1 MPSRK
6 GAMNRKLVE
15 GSPLPADGTE
25 KSYASGQRPRYG
37 RYLLVAVVV
46 IAVLLLV
53 GWWPKHKQ
61 NEQVQAKANQQKAS
75 LPIVEV
81 VTASEV
87 PQVEELTLPGTVVPV
102 STTHIYAR
110 ATGYLKTLN
119 ADIGDRVRRSQLL
132 AVIESPDL
140 DAAVQQQQSLV
151 QVSKATLNTARS
163 QLALQQVT
171 YDRVHTLAQHG
182 VLSQQDDDVALAA
195 VKAATDAVQ
204 SAENN
209 VNAETSA
216 LERWTV
222 LASYEQVRSPID
234 GTVTARNV
242 DVGSFVT
249 SSGAGAGL
257 LLNTTS
263 VQSNSGGPPT
273 GGAQGGELFQITN
286 THNLQTFISV
296 PEEDA
301 VNVQTGHEATLTFSE
316 LPGQQFDGKIIRSS
330 DSLNQQTRTL
340 LLEVQ
345 IQDPNG
351 RLRPGMFAS
360 VRLHFNVQNPG
371 ILISGDSIIPR
382 AQGQFVAVVDNN
394 VVHLQQVHVG
404 RDLGTEVYVTTGLRN
419 GDKIVVN
426 PTDSVQEGVHVQ
438 TKAAPKGQER

>member
-1 MPSRK
+1 
-6 GAMNRKLVE
+6 MNSKPVE
-15 GSPLPADGTE
+15 GSPLSADGSE
-25 KSYASGQRPRYG
+25 KGSASGQRPRYG

-46 IAVLLLV
+46 IAGLLLL
-53 GWWPKHKQ
+53 GWWPKHKL
-61 NEQVQAKANQQKAS
+61 NEQVQAKANQQKAA

-87 PQVEELTLPGTVVPV
+87 PKTQELTLPGTVVPV

-119 ADIGDRVRRSQLL
+119 VDIGDRVRRGQLL

-140 DAAVQQQQSLV
+140 DATVEQQRSLL
-151 QVSKATLNTARS
+151 QVSKAALNTARS
-163 QLALQQVT
+163 QLALQQAT
-171 YDRVHTLAQHG
+171 YDRVHVLAQHG

-204 SAENN
+204 SAESN

-216 LERWTV
+216 LEHWTV

-242 DVGSFVT
+242 DVGSFVS

-257 LLNTTS
+257 TLNTTS

-273 GGAQGGELFQITN
+273 GGAQGGELFQIAN
-286 THNLQTFISV
+286 TRNLRTFISV

-316 LPGQQFDGKIIRSS
+316 LPGQQFQGKIIRSS

-345 IQDPNG
+345 IQGPK
-351 RLRPGMFAS
+351 RQLRPGMFAS
-360 VRLHFNVQNPG
+360 VQLHFNVQNPG

-394 VVHLQQVHVG
+394 IVHLQQVHVG

-438 TKAAPKGQER
+438 TKTAPKGQER

>member
-1 MPSRK
+1 
-6 GAMNRKLVE
+6 MNSKPAE
-15 GSPLPADGTE
+15 GSALSTDG
-25 KSYASGQRPRYG
+25 KDHGSASGQRPRYG
-37 RYLLVAVVV
+37 WYLLVAVVV
-46 IAVLLLV
+46 IAGLWLL
-53 GWWPKHKQ
+53 GWWPKHKL
-61 NEQVQAKANQQKAS
+61 NEQVRAKVDQQKAA

-87 PQVEELTLPGTVVPV
+87 PKTEELTLPGTVVPV

-119 ADIGDRVRRSQLL
+119 VDIGDRVRHGQLL

-140 DAAVQQQQSLV
+140 DATVRQQQSLL
-151 QVSKATLNTARS
+151 QASKAALNTARS
-163 QLALQQVT
+163 QLALQQAT
-171 YDRVHTLAQHG
+171 YDRVHVLAQHG

-209 VNAETSA
+209 VDAEASA
-216 LERWTV
+216 LEHWTV
-222 LASYEQVRSPID
+222 LASYEQMRSPID

-242 DVGSFVT
+242 EVGSFVS

-257 LLNTTS
+257 TLNATS
-263 VQSNSGGPPT
+263 VQSDSGGPPT

-286 THNLQTFISV
+286 THNLRTFISV
-296 PEEDA
+296 PEEYA
-301 VNVQTGHEATLTFSE
+301 VNVQTGQGTTLTFSE
-316 LPGQQFDGKIIRSS
+316 LPGQQFHGKIIRSS

-345 IQDPNG
+345 IQDPKR

-360 VRLHFNVQNPG
+360 VQLHFDVQNPG
-371 ILISGDSIIPR
+371 ILVSGDSVIPR

-394 VVHLQQVHVG
+394 NIVHLQQVHVG

-426 PTDSVQEGVHVQ
+426 PSDSVQEGVHVQ
-438 TKAAPKGQER
+438 TKPAPKGQER

>member
-1 MPSRK
+1 
-6 GAMNRKLVE
+6 
-15 GSPLPADGTE
+15 
-25 KSYASGQRPRYG
+25 
-37 RYLLVAVVV
+37 LLVAVVV
-46 IAVLLLV
+46 IAGLWLL
-53 GWWPKHKQ
+53 GWWPKHKL
-61 NEQVQAKANQQKAS
+61 NKQVQAKADQQKVA

-87 PQVEELTLPGTVVPV
+87 PKTEELTLPGTVVPV

-119 ADIGDRVRRSQLL
+119 VDIGDRVRHGQLL

-140 DAAVQQQQSLV
+140 DATVRQQQSLL
-151 QVSKATLNTARS
+151 QASKAALNTARS
-163 QLALQQVT
+163 QLALQQAT
-171 YDRVHTLAQHG
+171 YDRVHVLAQHG

-209 VNAETSA
+209 VDAEASA
-216 LERWTV
+216 LEHWTV

-242 DVGSFVT
+242 EVGSFVS

-257 LLNTTS
+257 TLNATS
-263 VQSNSGGPPT
+263 VQSDSGGPPT

-286 THNLQTFISV
+286 THNLRTFISV
-296 PEEDA
+296 PEEYA
-301 VNVQTGHEATLTFSE
+301 VNVQTGQEATLTFSE
-316 LPGQQFDGKIIRSS
+316 LLGQQFHGKIIRSS

-340 LLEVQ
+340 LLELQ
-345 IQDPNG
+345 IQDPKR

-360 VRLHFNVQNPG
+360 VQLHFDVQNPG
-371 ILISGDSIIPR
+371 ILVSGDSVIPR

-394 VVHLQQVHVG
+394 NIVHLQQVHVG

-426 PTDSVQEGVHVQ
+426 PSDSVQEGVHVQ
-438 TKAAPKGQER
+438 TKPAPKGQER

>member
-1 MPSRK
+1 
-6 GAMNRKLVE
+6 MNRKLVD
-15 GSPLPADGTE
+15 GSPQSADGRE
-25 KSYASGQRPRYG
+25 KGYASGQRPRYG
-37 RYLLVAVVV
+37 RYLIVAVVV
-46 IAVLLLV
+46 IVGLLLV
-53 GWWPKHKQ
+53 GWWPKHRL
-61 NEQVQAKANQQKAS
+61 NELVQAKANEQKAA

-87 PQVEELTLPGTVVPV
+87 RQPEELTLPGTVVPV

-119 ADIGDRVRRSQLL
+119 VDIGDRVRRGQLL
-132 AVIESPDL
+132 AVIQASDL
-140 DAAVQQQQSLV
+140 DASVEQQQSLL
-151 QVSKATLNTARS
+151 QVSKAALNTARS
-163 QLALQQVT
+163 QLALQQAT
-171 YDRVHTLAQHG
+171 YGRVHTLAQHG

-209 VNAETSA
+209 VNAEISA

-222 LASYEQVRSPID
+222 LASYEQVHSPID
-234 GTVTARNV
+234 GTVTTRNV
-242 DVGSFVT
+242 DVGSFVS
-249 SSGAGAGL
+249 SSGAAAGL

-273 GGAQGGELFQITN
+273 GGAQGGELFQIAN
-286 THNLQTFISV
+286 THSLRTFVSV

-301 VNVQTGHEATLTFSE
+301 LNVQTGREATLTFSE
-316 LPGQQFDGKIIRSS
+316 LPGQEFHGKIIRSS

-345 IQDPNG
+345 IQDPEL

-360 VRLHFNVQNPG
+360 VQLHFNVQNPG

-382 AQGQFVAVVDNN
+382 AQGQFVAVVDND
-394 VVHLQQVHVG
+394 VIHLQQVHVG
-404 RDLGTEVYVTTGLRN
+404 RDLGTEVYVTAGLRN
-419 GDKIVVN
+419 GDQIVVN

-438 TKAAPKGQER
+438 TKNAPKGQAR

>member
-1 MPSRK
+1 
-6 GAMNRKLVE
+6 MNSKPVE
-15 GSPLPADGTE
+15 GSNLLTDGRQ
-25 KSYASGQRPRYG
+25 KRPASGQRPRYG

-46 IAVLLLV
+46 IAGLWLL
-53 GWWPKHKQ
+53 GWWPKHKL
-61 NEQVQAKANQQKAS
+61 NKQVQAKADQQKVA

-87 PQVEELTLPGTVVPV
+87 PKTEELTLPGTVVPV

-119 ADIGDRVRRSQLL
+119 VDIGDRVRHGQLL

-140 DAAVQQQQSLV
+140 DATVRQQQSLL
-151 QVSKATLNTARS
+151 QASKAALNTARS
-163 QLALQQVT
+163 QLALQQAT
-171 YDRVHTLAQHG
+171 YDRVHVLAQHG

-209 VNAETSA
+209 VDAEASA
-216 LERWTV
+216 LEHWTV

-242 DVGSFVT
+242 EVGSFVS

-257 LLNTTS
+257 TLNATS
-263 VQSNSGGPPT
+263 VQSDSGGPPT

-286 THNLQTFISV
+286 THNLRTFISV
-296 PEEDA
+296 PEEYA
-301 VNVQTGHEATLTFSE
+301 VNVQTGQEATLTFSE
-316 LPGQQFDGKIIRSS
+316 LLGQQFHGKIIRSS

-340 LLEVQ
+340 LLELQ
-345 IQDPNG
+345 IQDPKR

-360 VRLHFNVQNPG
+360 VQLHFDVQNPG
-371 ILISGDSIIPR
+371 ILVSGDSVIPR

-394 VVHLQQVHVG
+394 NIVHLQQVHVG

-426 PTDSVQEGVHVQ
+426 PSDSVQEGVHVQ
-438 TKAAPKGQER
+438 TKPAPKGQER

>member
-1 MPSRK
+1 
-6 GAMNRKLVE
+6 MNSKPVE
-15 GSPLPADGTE
+15 GSPLSADGRE
-25 KSYASGQRPRYG
+25 KGSASGQPPRYG
-37 RYLLVAVVV
+37 RYLLVAVAV
-46 IAVLLLV
+46 IAGLLLL
-53 GWWPKHKQ
+53 GWWPKHKLA
-61 NEQVQAKANQQKAS
+61 EQVQAKANQQKAA

-87 PQVEELTLPGTVVPV
+87 PKTEELTLPGTVVPV

-119 ADIGDRVRRSQLL
+119 ADIGDRVRRGQLL

-140 DAAVQQQQSLV
+140 DATVEQQRSLL
-151 QVSKATLNTARS
+151 QVSKAALNTARS
-163 QLALQQVT
+163 QLTLQQAT
-171 YDRVHTLAQHG
+171 YDRVHVLAQHG

-195 VKAATDAVQ
+195 VKAATDTVQ
-204 SAENN
+204 SAESN

-216 LERWTV
+216 LEHWTV

-242 DVGSFVT
+242 DVGSFVS

-257 LLNTTS
+257 TLNTTS

-273 GGAQGGELFQITN
+273 GGAQGGELFQIAN
-286 THNLQTFISV
+286 TRNLRTFISV
-296 PEEDA
+296 PEENA
-301 VNVQTGHEATLTFSE
+301 VNVQTGNEATLTFSE
-316 LPGQQFDGKIIRSS
+316 LPGQQFQGKIVRSS

-345 IQDPNG
+345 IQDPK
-351 RLRPGMFAS
+351 RQLRPGMFAS
-360 VRLHFNVQNPG
+360 VQLHFNVQNPG

-394 VVHLQQVHVG
+394 IVHLQQVHVG

-438 TKAAPKGQER
+438 TKTAPKGQER

>member
-1 MPSRK
+1 MNSRPFGGSTPSTNSGEK
-6 GAMNRKLVE
+6 G
-15 GSPLPADGTE
+15 S
-25 KSYASGQRPRYG
+25 ASGLRPRYG

-46 IAVLLLV
+46 IAGLLLL
-53 GWWPKHKQ
+53 GWWPKRQ
-61 NEQVQAKANQQKAS
+61 LNERVQARANQTKAA

-87 PQVEELTLPGTVVPV
+87 PKTEELTLPGTVVPV
-102 STTHIYAR
+102 VTSHIYAR

-119 ADIGDRVRRSQLL
+119 VDIGDSVRRGQLL

-140 DAAVQQQQSLV
+140 DATVRQQQSLL
-151 QVSKATLNTARS
+151 QVSKASLNTARS
-163 QLALQQVT
+163 QLALQQAT
-171 YDRVHTLAQHG
+171 YDRVHVLAQHG

-209 VNAETSA
+209 VNAEASA
-216 LERWTV
+216 LEHWTV

-242 DVGSFVT
+242 DIGSFVS
-249 SSGAGAGL
+249 SSGAAAGL
-257 LLNTTS
+257 TVNTTS
-263 VQSNSGGPPT
+263 IQANSGGPPT
-273 GGAQGGELFQITN
+273 GGAQGGELFQIAN
-286 THNLQTFISV
+286 THDLRTFISV
-296 PEEDA
+296 PEGDA
-301 VNVQTGHEATLTFSE
+301 ENVQTGREATLTFSE
-316 LPGQQFDGKIIRSS
+316 LPGEQFHGKIIRSS

-345 IQDPNG
+345 IQDPKG
-351 RLRPGMFAS
+351 QLRPGMFAL
-360 VRLHFNVQNPG
+360 VQLHFNVQNPG
-371 ILISGDSIIPR
+371 ILISGDSVIPR

-394 VVHLQQVHVG
+394 IVHLQQIHVG

-419 GDKIVVN
+419 GDQIVVN

-438 TKAAPKGQER
+438 TKTAPKGQER

>member
-1 MPSRK
+1 
-6 GAMNRKLVE
+6 MNSKPVE
-15 GSPLPADGTE
+15 GSTPSADGRE
-25 KSYASGQRPRYG
+25 KGSASGQGPRYG
-37 RYLLVAVVV
+37 WYLLVAVVV
-46 IAVLLLV
+46 IAGLWLL
-53 GWWPKHKQ
+53 GWWPKHKL
-61 NEQVQAKANQQKAS
+61 NKQVQAKADQQKAA

-87 PQVEELTLPGTVVPV
+87 PKTEELTLPGTVVPV

-119 ADIGDRVRRSQLL
+119 VDIGDRVRHGQLL

-140 DAAVQQQQSLV
+140 DATVRQQQSLL
-151 QVSKATLNTARS
+151 QASKAALNTARS
-163 QLALQQVT
+163 QLALQQAT
-171 YDRVHTLAQHG
+171 YDRVHVLAQHG

-209 VNAETSA
+209 VDAEASA
-216 LERWTV
+216 LEHWTV

-242 DVGSFVT
+242 EVGSFVS

-257 LLNTTS
+257 TLNATS
-263 VQSNSGGPPT
+263 VQSDSGGPPT

-286 THNLQTFISV
+286 THNLRTFISV
-296 PEEDA
+296 PEEYA
-301 VNVQTGHEATLTFSE
+301 VNVQTGQEATLTFSE
-316 LPGQQFDGKIIRSS
+316 LPGQQFHGKIIRSS

-340 LLEVQ
+340 LLELQ
-345 IQDPNG
+345 IQDPKR

-360 VRLHFNVQNPG
+360 VQLHFDVQNPG
-371 ILISGDSIIPR
+371 ILVSGDSVIPR

-394 VVHLQQVHVG
+394 NIAHLQQVHVG

-426 PTDSVQEGVHVQ
+426 PSDSVQEGVHVQ
-438 TKAAPKGQER
+438 TKPAPKGQER

>member
-1 MPSRK
+1 
-6 GAMNRKLVE
+6 MNSKPAE
-15 GSPLPADGTE
+15 GSALSTDGRDNGP
-25 KSYASGQRPRYG
+25 ASGQRPRYG

-46 IAVLLLV
+46 IAGLWLL
-53 GWWPKHKQ
+53 GWWPKHKL
-61 NEQVQAKANQQKAS
+61 NEQVQAKADQQKVA

-87 PQVEELTLPGTVVPV
+87 PKTEEITLPGTVVPV

-119 ADIGDRVRRSQLL
+119 VDIGDSVRRGQLL
-132 AVIESPDL
+132 AVIDSPDL
-140 DAAVQQQQSLV
+140 DATVRQQQSLL
-151 QVSKATLNTARS
+151 QVSKGALNTARS
-163 QLALQQVT
+163 QLALQQET
-171 YDRVHTLAQHG
+171 YDRVHVLAQHG

-195 VKAATDAVQ
+195 VKAATDALQ

-209 VNAETSA
+209 VDAEASA
-216 LERWTV
+216 LEHWTV
-222 LASYEQVRSPID
+222 LASYERVRSPID

-242 DVGSFVT
+242 EVGSLVS

-257 LLNTTS
+257 SLNATS
-263 VQSNSGGPPT
+263 VQSDSGGPPT
-273 GGAQGGELFQITN
+273 GGAQRGELFQITN
-286 THNLQTFISV
+286 THNLQAFISV
-296 PEEDA
+296 PEEYA
-301 VNVQTGHEATLTFSE
+301 VSVQTGQEATLTFSE
-316 LPGQQFDGKIIRSS
+316 LPGQQFHGKIIRSS

-345 IQDPNG
+345 IQDPKR

-360 VRLHFNVQNPG
+360 VQLHFDVQNPG
-371 ILISGDSIIPR
+371 ILISGDSVIPR

-394 VVHLQQVHVG
+394 NIAHLQQIHVG
-404 RDLGTEVYVTTGLRN
+404 RDLGTAVYVTTGLRN

-438 TKAAPKGQER
+438 TKPAPKGQER